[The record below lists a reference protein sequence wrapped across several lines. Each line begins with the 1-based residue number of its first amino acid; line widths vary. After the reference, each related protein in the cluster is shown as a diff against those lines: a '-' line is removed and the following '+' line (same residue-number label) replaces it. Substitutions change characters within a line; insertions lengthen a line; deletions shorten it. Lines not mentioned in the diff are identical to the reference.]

1 MDSMRHITIGENE
14 AGQRMDKMLAKYLR
28 EAPKGFLYKMLRK
41 KNITLNGKKAS
52 GNEQLKKGDEI
63 KFFLSEET
71 IIKFLGSSHKAYE
84 RGLVL
89 SQSQAA
95 LGRSEISLQKE
106 PEILYEDKHIVLF
119 DKPVGILSQKAE
131 EGDISLVEYLISH
144 LLSTESLKEE
154 ELQTFRPSVCNR
166 LDRNTSGLVAAG
178 KSFVGLQELS
188 RLFKERCL
196 GKYYLCL
203 VSKRVDKASH
213 IKGFLKKS
221 NWDNKVEVVC
231 EQAEGSTPIETS
243 YEPLAAGEEVS
254 LLKVHLLTGKTH
266 QIRAHLAS
274 IGHPIVGD
282 VKYGDKR
289 VNSYFRRQYGLR
301 HQLLHAYLLTFP
313 EIEGALSNLSHKEF
327 TAPLPLEFKKIA
339 LDKGVLNNGN
349 MELAGTSGLHFG
361 GFNQPN
367 Q

>member
-1 MDSMRHITIGENE
+1 MDPMRHITIGENE

-28 EAPKGFLYKMLRK
+28 EAPKSFLYKMLRK

-52 GNEQLKKGDEI
+52 GNEQLKKGDEV

-71 IIKFLGSSHKAYE
+71 ILKFLGSSHKKNVK
-84 RGLVL
+84 GLVL
-89 SQSQAA
+89 SKSQEASS
-95 LGRSEISLQKE
+95 RSDNPLQKE
-106 PEILYEDKHIVLF
+106 PEILYEDKNVVLF
-119 DKPVGILSQKAE
+119 NKPVGILSQKAE

-144 LLSTESLKEE
+144 LLATESLKEE
-154 ELQTFRPSVCNR
+154 ALQTFRPSVCNR

-178 KSFVGLQELS
+178 KSFAGLQELS
-188 RLFKERCL
+188 RLFKERSL

-203 VSKRVDKASH
+203 VSKRVDRASH
-213 IKGFLKKS
+213 IEGFLRKNS
-221 NWDNKVEVVC
+221 LDNKVEVTC
-231 EQAEGSTPIETS
+231 EQAEGSTPIETT
-243 YEPLAAGEEVS
+243 YEPLVLGDQVS
-254 LLKVHLLTGKTH
+254 LVKVHLLTGKTH

-282 VKYGDKR
+282 MKYGDKR

-301 HQLLHAYLLTFP
+301 HQLLHAYLLAFP
-313 EIEGALSNLSHKEF
+313 KIEGALSNLSGKEF
-327 TAPLPLEFKKIA
+327 TAPLPLEFEKIA
-339 LDKGVLNNGN
+339 LDKGVLNNGY

-361 GFNQPN
+361 GFNQPH